1 MVTNSGGAGTGID
14 STVVTATGV
23 MNLVDGV
30 VVDCTGVVT
39 STGVMVNMVDAVVV
53 SEAEVAS
60 NNMKVEKKIMI
71 EQWMVRPGIIV
82 VACVKTDGISC
93 PDNVGWNGRQLLSD
107 ERRTP
112 ILDQGVDEVFANSSI
127 G

>member
-1 MVTNSGGAGTGID
+1 MVTNSGSAGTGID
-14 STVVTATGV
+14 STVVTYTEV

-30 VVDCTGVVT
+30 VVT

-60 NNMKVEKKIMI
+60 NNMKVEKRIAI
-71 EQWMVRPGIIV
+71 EQWMVEPGIIV
-82 VACVKTDGISC
+82 IACVKTDGISC
-93 PDNVGWNGRQLLSD
+93 PDNVGWDGRQLLND